1 MPALQR
7 KPPRLGPEVLPDLPC
22 ACATTRR
29 AARAITQLYDR
40 RLHEAGIEAAQFGLL
55 AVLDRM
61 PGTSQMVQGR
71 LLAMDKT
78 TLSRNFKLLKQ
89 RGWIEPSPGKD
100 ERERGYRL
108 ARAGRERL
116 QAAKP
121 LWKAAQDRL
130 QSIVGPRAWKT
141 TLETLR
147 ALTQAAHAAQHTDS

>member
-1 MPALQR
+1 MAVSKR
-7 KPPRLGPEVLPDLPC
+7 KPQILPDLPC

-29 AARAITQLYDR
+29 AARAITQLYDL

-61 PGTSQMVQGR
+61 PGTSQAVQGR

-78 TLSRNFKLLKQ
+78 TLSRNFKLLKR

-108 ARAGRERL
+108 TRAGRQRL

-130 QSIVGPRAWKT
+130 RSIVGPRAWAT

-147 ALTQAAHAAQHTDS
+147 ALTQAATSANQAEP

>member
-1 MPALQR
+1 MAALNR
-7 KPPRLGPEVLPDLPC
+7 KPERLGPEVLPDLPC

-40 RLHEAGIEAAQFGLL
+40 RLHQAGIEAAQFGLL

-61 PGTSQMVQGR
+61 PGTSQTVQGK

-89 RGWIEPSPGKD
+89 RGWIELSPGKD
-100 ERERGYRL
+100 DRERRYRL
-108 ARAGRERL
+108 TRAGRERL

-130 QSIVGPRAWKT
+130 QSIVGPRAWQT
-141 TLETLR
+141 TLATLR
-147 ALTQAAHAAQHTDS
+147 ALTQAATNARQADL